1 MGASASVS
9 LCTDLSSVRI
19 RRSTAKICPQSAAA
33 LHQPQCEAR
42 PVFGVAVE
50 TLREDGQLV
59 DGVPLVLR
67 RMVEFLDK
75 TGVRHKGIFRLSG
88 SVVQT
93 RQLRL
98 QWDRGEAVDLQQD
111 SDVPTVASLLKLFFR
126 ELPIPLVPEAHRRQL
141 LSGIAEYKDEQE
153 LIGFLKDILGCLP
166 VDYFSILSYL
176 IHFLSRVASHSQ
188 SNQMPMENLATI
200 FGPCVFRVP
209 TGPHMLEGQNACNA
223 LLLRLLR
230 HQDQLFVCL
239 PPPPPSPPSPSPP
252 PPPHYP
258 PTSRGMAFTTP
269 TSSPPP
275 PPLSVLSD
283 FEVPTCSAQR
293 AMPDDDRRASSVS
306 LSSASLGTW
315 SRSRIGS
322 SDTIRSSR
330 WAGGSQL
337 STSPQRVTLDRPEG
351 LEGGSQL
358 STSPQRV
365 TLDRPEGLEGGSQ
378 LSTSPQRVTLDR
390 PEELQGDTAGS
401 GTAPS
406 PADVGSAQRPLK
418 LSPVRTTQGT
428 EVEEA
433 DSTIGL
439 PEPNAKTSAEI
450 SQRGGEAEGEGG
462 RNRDQRDLSPRPC
475 KDLRSR
481 PCSPKQYAID
491 PELSKRPTQAERV
504 SLCTESPIAA
514 SPLGHA
520 DQVNNQE
527 NSPRLKFQALESDQ
541 GGPPPA
547 PGSKPLHQQ
556 MGVAAEPSLV
566 PPTRLLSSSP
576 PSLLLPS
583 SPPSLLLSSSP
594 PSLLLPSSP
603 PSRLLPSSPPS
614 LPSQSEV
621 IPLQQVS
628 SSPRTLVGRAQQP
641 DQQHDIIAPVLDPA
655 PRPPSSTSTS
665 SSCSS
670 AVLLQHM
677 GAGDRPVL
685 SPRCP
690 SLSSSLRFLSDPDS
704 APSPPSSQNSHMAH
718 RSVRTQPEEGAK
730 EQVSISSLNRHIHS
744 LRKQIRLF
752 EEQFEQEKN
761 YKPAHNDKTA
771 HPEVAGLMKQLI
783 KSRRQLKDHK
793 LKQLSHG
800 GGRREPRVAQLP
812 SSSTSSS
819 SPSEGRRTVRHQQ
832 GAPLA
837 GTELQQLDN
846 GSNSQ
851 LDVEETVQTLST
863 RLRDRR
869 RELGLPDDLKEMSQ
883 SQRSLEKTTL
893 QKCLLHYE
901 SLHGRPSTRQERMLM
916 RPFYD
921 RYRLLKQLLLA
932 SSAGPV
938 ITTIEE
944 EGSDEEGSRPPGC
957 LSSTGSL
964 LLKRSQD
971 VPEATLVSPLEEV
984 RVLPPLGVTMA
995 TLHEA
1000 SRSELLEQMRS
1011 TRLQKKKLHL
1021 ALREFE
1027 HHFHAQTG
1035 RTCQKEDRGPMDEE
1049 YCQYKNVK
1057 VKLRLLEAL
1066 LSKQQD
1072 STQTS

>member
-141 LSGIAEYKDEQE
+141 LSGFAEYKDEQE

-230 HQDQLFVCL
+230 HQDLLFVCL
-239 PPPPPSPPSPSPP
+239 PPPPPSPPSSSP

-258 PTSRGMAFTTP
+258 PTSREMAFTTP

-293 AMPDDDRRASSVS
+293 AMLDEDRRASSVS
-306 LSSASLGTW
+306 LSSASHGTW
-315 SRSRIGS
+315 SHSRLGS

-330 WAGGSQL
+330 W
-337 STSPQRVTLDRPEG
+337 
-351 LEGGSQL
+351 EGGSQL
-358 STSPQRV
+358 STSPQRG
-365 TLDRPEGLEGGSQ
+365 TLDQPEEREGGSQ

-406 PADVGSAQRPLK
+406 PADVGSAQRLLR

-462 RNRDQRDLSPRPC
+462 RSRDQRDLSPRPC
-475 KDLRSR
+475 KEIRSR
-481 PCSPKQYAID
+481 PCSPKQDAID
-491 PELSKRPTQAERV
+491 PELVSSVTEQRPTQAERV
-504 SLCTESPIAA
+504 SLCTERAIAA

-520 DQVNNQE
+520 DQ
-527 NSPRLKFQALESDQ
+527 SPRLKFQALESDQ

-547 PGSKPLHQQ
+547 PGSKPLRQQ

-576 PSLLLPS
+576 PSRLLSSSPPSRLLPS

-594 PSLLLPSSP
+594 PSLLLS
-603 PSRLLPSSPPS
+603 SSPPS

-641 DQQHDIIAPVLDPA
+641 DQLHDIIAPVLDPA
-655 PRPPSSTSTS
+655 PRPPSSSSTS

-677 GAGDRPVL
+677 GAGDGPVL

-883 SQRSLEKTTL
+883 SQRSLEKTAL

-932 SSAGPV
+932 SSPSPV
-938 ITTIEE
+938 ITTIQEE

-984 RVLPPLGVTMA
+984 RVLLPLGVTMA

>member
-1 MGASASVS
+1 
-9 LCTDLSSVRI
+9 
-19 RRSTAKICPQSAAA
+19 
-33 LHQPQCEAR
+33 
-42 PVFGVAVE
+42 
-50 TLREDGQLV
+50 
-59 DGVPLVLR
+59 
-67 RMVEFLDK
+67 
-75 TGVRHKGIFRLSG
+75 
-88 SVVQT
+88 
-93 RQLRL
+93 
-98 QWDRGEAVDLQQD
+98 
-111 SDVPTVASLLKLFFR
+111 
-126 ELPIPLVPEAHRRQL
+126 
-141 LSGIAEYKDEQE
+141 
-153 LIGFLKDILGCLP
+153 
-166 VDYFSILSYL
+166 
-176 IHFLSRVASHSQ
+176 
-188 SNQMPMENLATI
+188 
-200 FGPCVFRVP
+200 
-209 TGPHMLEGQNACNA
+209 MLEGQNACNA

-239 PPPPPSPPSPSPP
+239 PPPPPSPPSSSP

-258 PTSRGMAFTTP
+258 PTSREMAFTTP

-293 AMPDDDRRASSVS
+293 AMLDEDRRASSVS
-306 LSSASLGTW
+306 LSSASHGTW
-315 SRSRIGS
+315 SHSRLGS

-330 WAGGSQL
+330 W
-337 STSPQRVTLDRPEG
+337 
-351 LEGGSQL
+351 EGGSQL
-358 STSPQRV
+358 STSPQRG
-365 TLDRPEGLEGGSQ
+365 TLDQPEEREGGSQ

-406 PADVGSAQRPLK
+406 PADVGSAQRLLR

-462 RNRDQRDLSPRPC
+462 RSRDQRDLSPRPC
-475 KDLRSR
+475 KEIRSR
-481 PCSPKQYAID
+481 PCSPKQDAID
-491 PELSKRPTQAERV
+491 PELVSSVTEQRPTQAERV

-520 DQVNNQE
+520 DQ
-527 NSPRLKFQALESDQ
+527 SPRLKFQALESDQ

-576 PSLLLPS
+576 PSRLLSSSPPSRLLPSSPPSLLLPSSPPSLLLPSSPPSLLLPS

-594 PSLLLPSSP
+594 PSLLLS
-603 PSRLLPSSPPS
+603 SSPPS

-655 PRPPSSTSTS
+655 PRPPSSSSTS

-883 SQRSLEKTTL
+883 SQRSLEKTAL

-932 SSAGPV
+932 SSASPV
-938 ITTIEE
+938 ITTIQEE

>member
-1 MGASASVS
+1 MF
-9 LCTDLSSVRI
+9 CF
-19 RRSTAKICPQSAAA
+19 CFQ
-33 LHQPQCEAR
+33 
-42 PVFGVAVE
+42 
-50 TLREDGQLV
+50 
-59 DGVPLVLR
+59 
-67 RMVEFLDK
+67 
-75 TGVRHKGIFRLSG
+75 
-88 SVVQT
+88 
-93 RQLRL
+93 
-98 QWDRGEAVDLQQD
+98 
-111 SDVPTVASLLKLFFR
+111 
-126 ELPIPLVPEAHRRQL
+126 
-141 LSGIAEYKDEQE
+141 
-153 LIGFLKDILGCLP
+153 
-166 VDYFSILSYL
+166 
-176 IHFLSRVASHSQ
+176 
-188 SNQMPMENLATI
+188 
-200 FGPCVFRVP
+200 
-209 TGPHMLEGQNACNA
+209 
-223 LLLRLLR
+223 
-230 HQDQLFVCL
+230 
-239 PPPPPSPPSPSPP
+239 
-252 PPPHYP
+252 
-258 PTSRGMAFTTP
+258 
-269 TSSPPP
+269 
-275 PPLSVLSD
+275 
-283 FEVPTCSAQR
+283 
-293 AMPDDDRRASSVS
+293 
-306 LSSASLGTW
+306 
-315 SRSRIGS
+315 
-322 SDTIRSSR
+322 
-330 WAGGSQL
+330 
-337 STSPQRVTLDRPEG
+337 
-351 LEGGSQL
+351 
-358 STSPQRV
+358 
-365 TLDRPEGLEGGSQ
+365 
-378 LSTSPQRVTLDR
+378 
-390 PEELQGDTAGS
+390 
-401 GTAPS
+401 
-406 PADVGSAQRPLK
+406 
-418 LSPVRTTQGT
+418 
-428 EVEEA
+428 
-433 DSTIGL
+433 
-439 PEPNAKTSAEI
+439 
-450 SQRGGEAEGEGG
+450 
-462 RNRDQRDLSPRPC
+462 
-475 KDLRSR
+475 
-481 PCSPKQYAID
+481 
-491 PELSKRPTQAERV
+491 
-504 SLCTESPIAA
+504 
-514 SPLGHA
+514 
-520 DQVNNQE
+520 
-527 NSPRLKFQALESDQ
+527 SPRLKFQALESDQ

-576 PSLLLPS
+576 PSR
-583 SPPSLLLSSSP
+583 LLSSSP
-594 PSLLLPSSP
+594 PS
-603 PSRLLPSSPPS
+603 RLLSSPPS

-621 IPLQQVS
+621 IPVQQVS

-655 PRPPSSTSTS
+655 PRPPSSSSTS

-670 AVLLQHM
+670 AVLLQHL

-744 LRKQIRLF
+744 LRKQIRVF

-761 YKPAHNDKTA
+761 YKPAHNDKKA

-921 RYRLLKQLLLA
+921 RYRLLKQLLRA
-932 SSAGPV
+932 SSASPV
-938 ITTIEE
+938 ITTIQEE

-984 RVLPPLGVTMA
+984 RVLQPPGVTMA

-1000 SRSELLEQMRS
+1000 SRSELLEQLRT
-1011 TRLQKKKLHL
+1011 TRLHKKKLHH

-1027 HHFHAQTG
+1027 HHFHTQTG